1 MGDPKKTDE
10 IATNVLQKIIQ
21 GGIPNEILQQ
31 YEDNLRWLREC
42 ERHNLVVGSKAR
54 ILYSDQQGRVA
65 IALAFNQAVK
75 DGVLKGPV
83 VISRDHHDVSGTD
96 SPFRETSNINDG
108 SAFCADMA
116 VQNCIGDAFRGA
128 TWVALHNGGGCGW
141 GEVMNGGFGL
151 VLDGSADAAQRAS
164 SMLHWDVNNGVARRA
179 WSGNQNA
186 LDTIQLAM
194 ESNKDLVVTIPN
206 NVEDDKL
213 LSDAVTN

>member
-1 MGDPKKTDE
+1 MGDLKKTDE

-42 ERHNLVVGSKAR
+42 ERHNLVVGSQAR
-54 ILYSDQQGRVA
+54 ILYSDQEGRVK
-65 IALAFNQAVK
+65 IALAFNNAVK
-75 DGVLKGPV
+75 NGTIKCPI

-96 SPFRETSNINDG
+96 SPFRETSNVTDG

-116 VQNCIGDAFRGA
+116 VQNCIGDSFRGA
-128 TWVALHNGGGCGW
+128 TWVALHNGGGTGW
-141 GEVMNGGFGL
+141 GEVINGGFGL